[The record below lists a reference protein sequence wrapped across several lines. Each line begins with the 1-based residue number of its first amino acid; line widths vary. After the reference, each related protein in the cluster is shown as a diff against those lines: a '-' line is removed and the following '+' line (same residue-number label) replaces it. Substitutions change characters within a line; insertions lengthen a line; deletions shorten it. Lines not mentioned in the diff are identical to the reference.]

1 MSPTIPN
8 ETRLPP
14 ETLLK
19 KRKNADRQRVQ
30 KQQAASDRK
39 NKLGTNNK
47 RSLVFKR
54 AEKFIK
60 EYRDIEREENR
71 VSKVI
76 DNIERLDVPSQ
87 AKLVFVVR
95 IKSQTKIAPKA
106 RKVLQLLRL
115 SETDSG
121 IFLKLTKSSAE
132 LLKIVEPY
140 VAYGYPNLA
149 SVRKLI
155 YKRGYAKVSNTE
167 RTPLTDNQ
175 MVENALGEYGI
186 ICLEDLIHEI
196 YTMGPNFKVST
207 NFLWP
212 FKLSTANAGLG
223 VRQKIK
229 KFVEREGLAEGV
241 DDINALIDAQN

>member
-8 ETRLPP
+8 ETRMAP

-19 KRKNADRQRVQ
+19 KRKSADRQRVQ
-30 KQQAASDRK
+30 KQQAASERK
-39 NKLGTNNK
+39 NKLGSNNK
-47 RSLVFKR
+47 RKLVFKR

-60 EYRDIEREENR
+60 EYRDVSREENR

-76 DNIERLDVPSQ
+76 ENVDKIEVPAQ

-95 IKSQTKIAPKA
+95 VKGQSKIAPKA

-115 SETDSG
+115 TEVDSG
-121 IFLKLTKSSAE
+121 IFLKLTKSTAE

-140 VAYGYPNLA
+140 VAYGYPSLA

-155 YKRGYAKVSNTE
+155 YKRGYAKISGTE

-175 MVENALGEYGI
+175 IVENALGEYSI

-196 YTMGPNFKVST
+196 YTLGPNFKVST

-241 DDINALIDAQN
+241 EDINALIDAQN